1 MINLKPFAYQPLDH
15 ENEKA
20 TNAYVMSLIALMV
33 GLPLPVVNL
42 VATFIF
48 YMGNRKG
55 TYYVRWH
62 TTQALLS
69 QLSLFV
75 INSIGFWWTIRV
87 ILDKADISNMFIAYV
102 VALLIINLT
111 EFIATIYTSMKVTK
125 GQHVSWWFYGD
136 LTDKICKP

>member
-1 MINLKPFAYQPLDH
+1 MIDLKPFAYQPLDH

-33 GLPLPVVNL
+33 GLPLPIVNL
-42 VATFIF
+42 IATLIF
-48 YMGNRKG
+48 YLGNRKG

-69 QLSLFV
+69 QISLFAV
-75 INSIGFWWTIRV
+75 NSIGFVWTIRV
-87 ILDKADISNMFIAYV
+87 ITDKADLSNLYIAYI
-102 VALLIINLT
+102 ATLILINLT
-111 EFIATIYTSMKVTK
+111 EFIATIYTSIKISK

-136 LTDKICKP
+136 LTDKFCKP